1 MMNLLFTAG
10 QKSVEADFCG
20 IFIAVDVLLRP
31 YIYMEV
37 DKFL

>member
-10 QKSVEADFCG
+10 QKSAKADFCG
-20 IFIAVDVLLRP
+20 IFIAVDVTSFP